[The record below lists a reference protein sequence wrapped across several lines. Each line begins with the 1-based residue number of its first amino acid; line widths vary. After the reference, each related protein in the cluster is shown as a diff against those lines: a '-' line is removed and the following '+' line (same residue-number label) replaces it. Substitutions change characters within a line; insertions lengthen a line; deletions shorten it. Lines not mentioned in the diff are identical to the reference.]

1 MAKIAKITLCVKNAN
16 FATAATIE
24 GLVDAIKAKD
34 QSAEVIVNFDL
45 IEDECK

>member
-1 MAKIAKITLCVKNAN
+1 MAKIAKITLCVENAN

-34 QSAEVIVNFDL
+34 KDAEVIANFDL
-45 IEDECK
+45 VEDDC